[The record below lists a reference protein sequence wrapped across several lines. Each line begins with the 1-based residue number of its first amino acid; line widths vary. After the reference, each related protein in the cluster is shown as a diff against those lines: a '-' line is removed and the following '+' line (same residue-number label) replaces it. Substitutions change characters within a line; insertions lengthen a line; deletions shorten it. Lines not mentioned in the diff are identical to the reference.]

1 MKNRRFNL
9 IVLVLL
15 VFATSLFAGPNKAS
29 REIIEQNYIEGIN
42 SENLGLKVC
51 SAYFLGEMKSQKA
64 VIPLMAI
71 LRGDNSDG
79 ARLAAALAL
88 VKIGDA
94 RGVYM
99 VKRTVDFNDC
109 EKVRKL
115 AKHLYSAYL
124 QGDTEMLA
132 QSDVT
137 YTFLAL
143 NKN

>member
-15 VFATSLFAGPNKAS
+15 VFATSLLAGPNKAS

-42 SENLGLKVC
+42 SENLGLKVS
-51 SAYFLGEMKSQKA
+51 SAYYLGEMKSQKA

-71 LRGDNSDG
+71 LREDHSDG

-88 VKIGDA
+88 IKIGDA

-99 VKRTVDFNDC
+99 VKRTIDFNDR

-124 QGDTEMLA
+124 HGDTKMLA
-132 QSDVT
+132 QSDVS
-137 YTFLAL
+137 YVYLAL
-143 NKN
+143 N

>member
-1 MKNRRFNL
+1 MKHGRFNL
-9 IVLVLL
+9 IILVLL
-15 VFATSLFAGPNKAS
+15 LFVTSLFAGPNKAT
-29 REIIEQNYIEGIN
+29 RATIEQNYIEGIN
-42 SENLGLKVC
+42 SDNLGLKVS
-51 SAYFLGEMKSQKA
+51 SAYFLGEMQSQKA

-71 LRGDNSDG
+71 LRGDKSDG

-99 VKRTVDFNDC
+99 VKRTIDFNDR

-124 QGDTEMLA
+124 HGDTEMLA
-132 QSDVT
+132 QSDVS
-137 YTFLAL
+137 YVYLAL
-143 NKN
+143 N